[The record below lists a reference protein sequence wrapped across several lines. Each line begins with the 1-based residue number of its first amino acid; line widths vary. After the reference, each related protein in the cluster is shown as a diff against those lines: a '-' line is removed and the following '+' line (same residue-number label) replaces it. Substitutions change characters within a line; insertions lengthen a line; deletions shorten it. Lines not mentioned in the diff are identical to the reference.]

1 MLGSTIRPM
10 VTVVAPTTPFAAA
23 SSVPTITTEMP
34 KPPRSVPNS
43 RPMVSSNSSATR
55 ERSSITPMKMNSGI
69 ASSVSLVMTP
79 KMRCG
84 NAPRMPNP
92 MAPRMCPRMA
102 NISDT
107 PASVSATG

>member
-1 MLGSTIRPM
+1 M

-23 SSVPTITTEMP
+23 SSVPTTITEMP
-34 KPPRSVPNS
+34 SPPRSVPNS

-55 ERSSITPMKMNSGI
+55 ERSSMTPMKMNIGI
-69 ASSVSLVMTP
+69 ASSVSLVITP

-84 NAPRMPNP
+84 NAPRIPNP
-92 MAPRMCPRMA
+92 MTPSMWPSMA